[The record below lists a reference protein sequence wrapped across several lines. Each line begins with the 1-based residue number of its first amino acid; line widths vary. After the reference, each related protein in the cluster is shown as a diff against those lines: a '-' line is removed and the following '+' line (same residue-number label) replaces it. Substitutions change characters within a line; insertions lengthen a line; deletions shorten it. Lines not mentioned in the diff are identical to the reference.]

1 MIACL
6 IALSSTLSLIP
17 SQGALSDSG
26 FSSSF
31 DNSAKPTVYI
41 VAQKYPG
48 NRYPYSPDPK
58 GDDPHDETHDPDLPA
73 NQAADAARPSKD
85 VYGGA
90 IPNGKNPY

>member
-1 MIACL
+1 MITCL

-17 SQGALSDSG
+17 SQGVFSG
-26 FSSSF
+26 CDYSF
-31 DNSAKPTVYI
+31 DNQTKPDVYI

-73 NQAADAARPSKD
+73 NQAADEAKPSKD

>member
-17 SQGALSDSG
+17 SQGAFSDSG
-26 FSSSF
+26 YSF
-31 DNSAKPTVYI
+31 DNSAKPDVYI
-41 VAQKYPG
+41 VAQKYPS

-58 GDDPHDETHDPDLPA
+58 GDDPSDEVHDPDLPA
-73 NQAADAARPSKD
+73 NEAADAARPPKD

>member
-1 MIACL
+1 MITCL

-17 SQGALSDSG
+17 SDGAFSNLRFENSD
-26 FSSSF
+26 
-31 DNSAKPTVYI
+31 KPDTYI

-58 GDDPHDETHDPDLPA
+58 GDDPHDEVHDPDLPA
-73 NQAADAARPSKD
+73 NAAAKAAKPPSD
-85 VYGGA
+85 VYGGT

>member
-17 SQGALSDSG
+17 SQGDLSNY
-26 FSSSF
+26 SF
-31 DNSAKPTVYI
+31 DNSAKPDVYI
-41 VAQKYPG
+41 VAQKYPS

-58 GDDPHDETHDPDLPA
+58 GDDPHDEIHDPDLPA
-73 NQAADAARPSKD
+73 NQAADAAKPPKD